1 MNDNKLET
9 VLEFINFIKMRDIRN
24 EGPLNT
30 TLIENETNYR
40 NRHFKRIFGDYSTY
54 SPIGCAERFRL
65 LQCVNFIEKGN
76 SLKDTAIQFGYTP
89 EGLSNALRKNLNIN
103 VEIIRSG
110 EYNLGKSIEINQL
123 WKHVGNYRMEFK
135 IEDFMM
141 FLEALEA
148 EKILISLTS
157 ENELNASNNDF
168 DLHLDYSKVWSII
181 KEIDGQTI
189 KRESIDNLCLVESI
203 ILYTLLRKALDAG
216 VSKVQFSESG
226 LISRYFVFG
235 FFFNFENR
243 KVKNEN
249 NIFCVENKIREIFAG
264 LQEIEEVMNEKF
276 EIILHASMNK
286 RKVTLEFADAYKEVL
301 RM

>member
-1 MNDNKLET
+1 MKDNKIAS

-30 TLIENETNYR
+30 ALIENKTNYS
-40 NRHFKRIFGDYSTY
+40 NRHFTRIFRDYSTY

-76 SLKDTAIQFGYTP
+76 SLKDASIQFGYTP

-103 VEIIRSG
+103 VEMIRSG

-123 WKHVGNYRMEFK
+123 WKHVGNYRLEFK
-135 IEDFMM
+135 IEDFIM

-157 ENELNASNNDF
+157 ENKFSKMTKDF
-168 DLHLDYSKVWSII
+168 DIHLDYSKVLSII
-181 KEIDGQTI
+181 KELDGQTI
-189 KRESIDNLCLVESI
+189 KQETIEKFLSIEAI
-203 ILYTLLRKALDAG
+203 ILFSLLKKASDEG
-216 VSKVQFSESG
+216 ISNVDFSESE

-235 FFFNFENR
+235 FFFNFDSR
-243 KVKNEN
+243 KIANEN
-249 NIFCVENKIREIFAG
+249 NVFCVENKIHEIFAG
-264 LQEIEEVMNEKF
+264 LKEIEDIMEEKLD
-276 EIILHASMNK
+276 IILHARMSK
-286 RKVTLEFADAYKEVL
+286 TKVNLEFGEAYKEIL
-301 RM
+301 R